1 MSDTSS
7 NTLDKIEATAA
18 LYAAAPETEKRTIAL
33 EYLALLGHLLIDQ
46 NRSDRLL
53 FPLLDVIEDLE
64 SGRER
69 GFEDDPDE
77 DRRQGAME
85 ASPQVLARICA
96 VIDLLIAAGFS
107 QEHAAQ
113 ILTRQMLSKNLKLP
127 ATSGDPRG
135 WRRVQLWRQRFL
147 ATGRDT
153 REWPTYQEFKDTLI
167 QTFGP
172 AFAHTAVRTPVWDRR
187 S

>member
-1 MSDTSS
+1 MSEASS
-7 NTLDKIEATAA
+7 NTLDKIEAAAA
-18 LYAAAPETEKRTIAL
+18 LYAAAPEAKKRAIAL
-33 EYLALLGHLLIDQ
+33 EYLALLGHFLIDQ
-46 NRSDRLL
+46 KRSDSLL
-53 FPLLDVIEDLE
+53 FPLLDVIESLE
-64 SGRER
+64 SGQQS
-69 GFEDDPDE
+69 GVDVAADE
-77 DRRQGAME
+77 ERRQGETE
-85 ASPQVLARICA
+85 ASPQVLARISA

-147 ATGRDT
+147 ATGRET
-153 REWPTYQEFKDTLI
+153 PEWPTYQEFKDSLI
-167 QTFGP
+167 QTYGP